1 MWPTADAR
9 HFFFLLIR
17 NSHKTRGEEFD
28 LSSASKQISLRN
40 NTLHLTPAMMETK
53 GNVNFFFQG
62 YLEGR
67 ETTTVYLKGVIVTV
81 FNNGKP

>member
-1 MWPTADAR
+1 MLGIFPPSP
-9 HFFFLLIR
+9 LIR
-17 NSHKTRGEEFD
+17 NSRKTRGEEFD

-40 NTLHLTPAMMETK
+40 NTLHLTPAMMEMK

-67 ETTTVYLKGVIVTV
+67 EPTAVYLQGR
-81 FNNGKP
+81 